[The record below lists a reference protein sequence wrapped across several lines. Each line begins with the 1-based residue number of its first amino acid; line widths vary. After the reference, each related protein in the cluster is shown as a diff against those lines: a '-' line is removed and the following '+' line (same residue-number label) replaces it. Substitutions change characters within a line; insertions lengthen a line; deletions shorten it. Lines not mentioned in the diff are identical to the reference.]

1 MSEPLRPL
9 SEREL
14 NRQVAALQRQYLDT
28 SWRQV
33 AGIVVVVICTVILVI
48 LTFPQPFA
56 PELRNLAMIAAMLSG
71 SFFWRPLYSETYHP
85 SALMSF
91 GSQGMSWLK
100 RLYFD
105 PALLAGLK
113 DVSGQAVAPLLDW
126 DLIAETLRQTK
137 SSRLRTEILR
147 IVTQAERVEFAK
159 ILDEHYGAVGLN
171 HRKLAHHEAAAL
183 ATARLVLRPLATLEP
198 GAPMFGQGVER

>member
-14 NRQVAALQRQYLDT
+14 DRQVAALQRRYLDT
-28 SWRQV
+28 TWRQV
-33 AGIVVVVICTVILVI
+33 AGMSVVVLCTVILA
-48 LTFPQPFA
+48 FPQLFP
-56 PELRNLAMIAAMLSG
+56 PELRRVAMVAAMLSG
-71 SFFWRPLYSETYHP
+71 SFFWSPLYPETYHP
-85 SALMSF
+85 SALMLF

-113 DVSGQAVAPLLDW
+113 DVSGQALAPLLDW
-126 DLIAETLRQTK
+126 DLIAETLRQTR

-147 IVTQAERVEFAK
+147 IVIQAERVEFANV
-159 ILDEHYGAVGLN
+159 LDEHYGTMGLTD
-171 HRKLAHHEAAAL
+171 RKLGHEEAAAL
-183 ATARLVLRPLATLEP
+183 ATARLVLRPLAALEP
-198 GAPMFGQGVER
+198 GARLVAQGVER